1 MKKHPS
7 SGLLKGRL
15 IRLTNLYDVTAKQFF
30 VYVRSLHSH
39 IRKQNGRI
47 RRLRRKIAELRKFRK
62 QHTSHGKAVVVEES
76 EEDDVLKALE
86 LAEEQQAHDL
96 KASEPLDVKAFV
108 DDIKK
113 TAQEFNYQNRY
124 IYEPTSG
131 LYYDPETGYYY
142 NAIYGLHY
150 DGQKGCYLKYNEQ
163 TGQYDFYSQVIPEE
177 TLEKEKPKTYQKKRK
192 RERAE
197 RDSMSAD
204 ERVKHGRDR
213 RCSRS
218 PSHEKDSKRHRR
230 HRRRHKNRRSRSR
243 SNQSVSSRSS
253 SSSGE
258 GENSKRRRKKK
269 EKEEKKRKKKEKRRK
284 AKLEHSDDNKEDG
297 ELDSSSDSDESDN
310 KERKVIT
317 IESSASE
324 KENPGIEIDLD
335 KYADKH
341 SDISRKYPP
350 SLRLIV
356 QESSVA
362 SLKEGSL
369 FIITCNGGSLG
380 REGDHDVIIPDI
392 NVSKY
397 HLKFSYNTR
406 TSAYQLLDLG
416 SRNGTFLNGTRMAPT
431 MQESDLFDIVHGDV
445 IDLTRTK
452 LLCHIHDGNY
462 TCGNCEPGLLM
473 KTSKKGTA
481 SDDERITKPVSYK
494 EGKKL
499 LQRRFG
505 LEDEKYVKKSGPAPE
520 EYNDRAAH
528 RRKVK
533 GSSNEHAKT
542 EMASLNEQINSK
554 NKGFKM
560 LSKLGWSEG
569 RSLGIRDQGPM
580 EPIRLKTNIGTS
592 GLGSQALADPTA
604 MPDEAKM
611 NIWKMAQER
620 YKACAEVEED
630 GMKVPAA
637 SMEQHI
643 SSENRGFQML
653 SKLGWVSGETLGKEG
668 GDGLKEPLKLLTNVG
683 TSGLGS
689 QPLKKPGNENI
700 ATAKNKTIWKKR
712 QNKCR
717 SMNMFEASD
726 SD

>member
-177 TLEKEKPKTYQKKRK
+177 TLEKEKPKTYQKVYTPPTQTH
-192 RERAE
+192 
-197 RDSMSAD
+197 SINSLVSAFSGL
-204 ERVKHGRDR
+204 EIGQM
-213 RCSRS
+213 
-218 PSHEKDSKRHRR
+218 
-230 HRRRHKNRRSRSR
+230 R
-243 SNQSVSSRSS
+243 SN
-253 SSSGE
+253 
-258 GENSKRRRKKK
+258 
-269 EKEEKKRKKKEKRRK
+269 
-284 AKLEHSDDNKEDG
+284 AL
-297 ELDSSSDSDESDN
+297 
-310 KERKVIT
+310 
-317 IESSASE
+317 
-324 KENPGIEIDLD
+324 
-335 KYADKH
+335 
-341 SDISRKYPP
+341 DISRKYPP